1 MSQENENEHTKLRPY
16 TQLNS
21 NGLVSKE
28 YRIRKY
34 NSIGNYHHSDKAW
47 NEHKE
52 NGTCSACQYLCAS
65 LDLRRRP
72 ARMMT
77 SQAPTCTHPP
87 SRFPSSGEK
96 IPEAWPVGRREREI
110 KIRACI
116 SQKPDINLIKN
127 IYTRKLIHFPI

>member
-34 NSIGNYHHSDKAW
+34 NSIGNYHQSDKRPGMNTKKTGRARRA
-47 NEHKE
+47 NIYARHS
-52 NGTCSACQYLCAS
+52 TCA
-65 LDLRRRP
+65 DGP

-96 IPEAWPVGRREREI
+96 IPEAWPVGKER
-110 KIRACI
+110 
-116 SQKPDINLIKN
+116 NKN
-127 IYTRKLIHFPI
+127 QNMYLAET